1 MEFVWQVL
9 TFLPAYDKIFLRYA
23 KPLVCFFSRKLTPE
37 LWLCK
42 TFNRKQTTI
51 GEICYETNQAHNPL

>member
-9 TFLPAYDKIFLRYA
+9 TFLPASDKIFLRYA

-42 TFNRKQTTI
+42 TFNRKQTPI
-51 GEICYETNQAHNPL
+51 GEI